1 MQEINVASLDG
12 ASESLGD
19 PSSQKALAFAMFKE
33 LNMIAVSTPEGLHMF
48 DYESDLQYVKTLNLR
63 NVRQI
68 CFVEMYIVL
77 VCEDLDESGS
87 DGEARILCFMIDS
100 DEPEG

>member
-1 MQEINVASLDG
+1 
-12 ASESLGD
+12 
-19 PSSQKALAFAMFKE
+19 
-33 LNMIAVSTPEGLHMF
+33 MIAVSTSEGLHMF
-48 DYESDLQYVKTLNLR
+48 DYESDLQYVKTINLR

-87 DGEARILCFMIDS
+87 DGEARILCYMIDS